1 MPSILTPDSVSG
13 KIIGIGEAVQ
23 RMWTSPEEA
32 NLMEILDRVLDHGI
46 VMEPTARVMLMS
58 ADLHHAKE
66 RVVIESLS
74 TYY

>member
-1 MPSILTPDSVSG
+1 
-13 KIIGIGEAVQ
+13 
-23 RMWTSPEEA
+23 MWTSPEEA

-66 RVVIESLS
+66 RVVIDSLS